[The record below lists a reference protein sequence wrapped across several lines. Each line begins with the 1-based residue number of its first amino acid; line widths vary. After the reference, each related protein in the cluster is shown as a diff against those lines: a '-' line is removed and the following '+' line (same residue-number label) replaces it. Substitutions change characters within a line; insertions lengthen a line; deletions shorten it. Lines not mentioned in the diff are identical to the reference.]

1 LQDISLTKWQDA
13 LSPALYIM
21 VMRGEV
27 IPHALLRLISE
38 PKGEK
43 VKITEYSL
51 FNVTVT
57 SLSTGGSG
65 GENRLT
71 ENMTVDFTSFKLR
84 MCEIDLTTG
93 DLGKESSGFWDNI
106 AKEGVRDGVQSVPQ
120 LKSMLRAYICENSE
134 LFHPKEL
141 IALHRADLIPAEELG
156 ISPTAGVVPPKGRRF
171 VVCKFSNN
179 TSSSSSSEMRRYQ
192 EIFVKT
198 ITLSALS
205 STIAERLKVS
215 PAHIGHIYYVD
226 SKERLIQLESDEQFN
241 DLPEDASL
249 IVEVKE

>member
-1 LQDISLTKWQDA
+1 MEPRGIARPILETRRPES
-13 LSPALYIM
+13 ALYIM

-27 IPHALLRLISE
+27 IPHALLRIISE
-38 PKGEK
+38 PKGDK

-71 ENMTVDFTSFKLR
+71 ENMTVDFTSFRLR
-84 MCEIDLTTG
+84 MCEVDLTTG
-93 DLGKESSGFWDNI
+93 DVGKESSGFWDNV
-106 AKEGVRDGVQSVPQ
+106 AKEGTRDGVQTVPQ
-120 LKSMLRAYICENSE
+120 LKSTLRQYICENVE

-141 IALHRADLIPAEELG
+141 MSLARAELIPAEELG
-156 ISPTAGVVPPKGRRF
+156 LSPNLGVVPPKGRRF

-179 TSSSSSSEMRRYQ
+179 TNEMRRYQ

-198 ITLSALS
+198 ITIHALS
-205 STIAERLKVS
+205 SAIAERLKVA
-215 PAHIGHIYYVD
+215 PTHVTNIYYVD
-226 SKERLIQLESDEQFN
+226 PKERLIQLETDEQFN
-241 DLPEDASL
+241 DLHEDASL